1 MKKITL
7 SLLLL
12 CSYITLSAQVLN
24 QPANWPNT
32 NWQVTGTFN
41 TDPTAFEA
49 DPTVTSNFAFDDD
62 DAGFGSDDDIAAES
76 PVIDLSAA
84 FGAGETWL
92 FVDVDYVYNE
102 LGDVLRIEYWDADA
116 ANWVSWQDF
125 LETTETPTNNFCT
138 PTKDAFTSGQL
149 NIAGFTASQLS
160 GFRYRLAY
168 YDDGPGGGAGFAW
181 GFCFDAPTLRS
192 ETPPS
197 CPVVTDISVANIT
210 DTSAEISWNAGGS
223 ETEWEIVVQV
233 AGTGVPTGNGTTTTT
248 NPYTANSLASSTVY
262 EIYVRAVCGASDLS
276 DWAGPVE
283 FTTENTP
290 PPAPV
295 GVTCSSG
302 NASFIYTAEFDT
314 FDGWTGDLT
323 NTNQDGFWEIPGD
336 AGSFGTGPDA
346 AFSGANYMNYEASGG
361 ATNTASAVSP
371 AIDLSSA
378 SDGAELSFYL
388 HAFGADMGTL
398 NVGVG
403 DSPTGPFTTL
413 FTWIGELQTDGGQ
426 AWVPVGINL
435 DAYLG
440 QTIYVEFSHT
450 GTGGFEGDMS
460 IDFMRVETC
469 GTFCIAPSS
478 LNAANITAFTAD
490 ISWIGNNG
498 ETSWEYVVQPA
509 GTGAPTGPGTT
520 VTSPNVDLTNL
531 TASTDYEVYVL
542 ANCAS
547 GNSSWA
553 GPLNFTTDIQT
564 DFTLDC
570 TSGGPVTQDYCY
582 DDGGAT
588 NPVVFTFTSNDGTP
602 LNLNF
607 NSGFVED
614 GWDELVVLNSDG
626 TPFPGFAP
634 ADNNYGNAGNIG
646 GLSFQSTGDTIS
658 FYVNSDGIFSC
669 ASGSAPMNTGINY
682 TVSCATC
689 INPQAT
695 YAVVDDCDNGDQF
708 LIDVNVTDLG
718 DATSLTIAN
727 NIDTN
732 TVDNVTAP
740 GVYQVGPFPFLQ
752 DVIITISNDQDA
764 NCVINSPAIQ
774 LLACPPDNDN
784 PCNATIATV
793 NPDESCTTT
802 TPGTILAATPSGV
815 PSGSCTGDPDDDVW
829 FEFVALGE
837 QQIIQI
843 QNITGGTFNIDH
855 AVYEGACDNLTQL
868 YCSDDDFSLTPAL
881 TIGNTYYVR
890 VFSGGSEDETTS
902 FDLCIS
908 TLGEPTF
915 CLEALPICADPDIE
929 YPSVVGDQVA
939 PPYLDYDCLFSQ
951 PDPQWNTIL
960 FDEAGDYQFSL
971 DQTSDTGTP
980 LDIDFIV
987 WGPFLDQQG
996 GCLELIP
1003 ENIAD
1008 CSYSATASE
1017 TINLNNVPANSI
1029 YIILITNF
1037 SQQPGTYTFTQDS
1050 GPEDGTNCE
1059 VVCDVTMEVEGAP
1072 IEDINPDPGV
1082 PDEILDY
1089 CGFDSVTL
1097 EATTFYDVDD
1107 YIWYL
1112 DGFAI
1117 PGANSSTHIATES
1130 GTYQVQVLGGICDQ
1144 SEVYLSA
1151 LVEINFYDDPGNVE
1165 PQSISTCDIT
1175 GGDGIGDFD
1184 LDALTESLGFGP
1196 DFTVSYY
1203 TTTDDANQAINAVS
1217 SPYNGTDGEILI
1229 IRIEDTDALD
1239 NGFLGCREL
1248 SEVELDVIPAAFSA
1262 SVSTDVFYYD
1272 IDNGEF
1278 LWCPES
1284 GAGIVL
1290 TVVPNGITAQEVSV
1304 EWQRDGVT
1312 IDGANELSIE
1322 VSEPGDYTAI
1332 LTEIATGCPYIVD
1345 DARVVEFENCVV
1357 PQGISPGV
1365 SIGQNDTF
1373 DLRFFDVK
1381 RLEIYNRNGTLVYAK
1396 DNYENE
1402 WVGQSDNGNE
1412 LPVGTYFYTMVYQG
1426 GSKTKTGWIYI
1437 NR

>member
-1 MKKITL
+1 MKKVTL
-7 SLLLL
+7 TLLLL
-12 CSYITLSAQVLN
+12 CSYISLSAQVLN
-24 QPANWPNT
+24 QPANWPNA

-62 DAGFGSDDDIAAES
+62 DAGLGSDDDIFAES

-84 FGAGETWL
+84 FTAAETWI
-92 FVDVDYVYNE
+92 FMDVDYVYNA
-102 LGDVLRIEYWDADA
+102 LGDVLRIEYWDADSST
-116 ANWVSWQDF
+116 WLSWEVF
-125 LETTETPTNNFCT
+125 EESTNVPNDNFCT
-138 PTKDAFTSGQL
+138 PAKDPFTSIQL
-149 NIAGFTASQLS
+149 NIAGFTATQLS
-160 GFRYRLAY
+160 GFRYRLAF
-168 YDDGPGGGAGFAW
+168 YDDGPGGGAGFEW
-181 GFCFDAPTLRS
+181 GFCFDSPTLRS
-192 ETPPS
+192 ETPPT
-197 CPVVTDISVANIT
+197 CPVVTNIAVANIT

-223 ETEWEIVVQV
+223 ETEWEVVVQPV
-233 AGTGVPTGNGTTTTT
+233 GTGVPTGNGTSTTT
-248 NPYTANSLASSTVY
+248 NPYTASPLSSSTAY
-262 EIYVRAVCGASDLS
+262 EVYVRAVCSTTDFS
-276 DWAGPVE
+276 NWEGPIE

-290 PPAPV
+290 PPPPV
-295 GVTCSSG
+295 GVTCGTGSS
-302 NASFIYTAEFDT
+302 SFIYTAEFDT
-314 FDGWTGDLT
+314 FDGWTGDIT
-323 NTNQDGFWEIPGD
+323 NTNQDGFWEIPG
-336 AGSFGTGPDA
+336 ASGSFGTGPDN
-346 AFSGANYMNYEASGG
+346 AFSGANYMNYESSGG
-361 ATNTASAVSP
+361 VTNTASAVSP
-371 AIDLSSA
+371 AIDLSAA
-378 SDGAELSFYL
+378 SDGAELSFYM

-398 NVGVG
+398 NVGVAN
-403 DSPTGPFTTL
+403 SPSGPFTTL
-413 FTWIGELQTDGGQ
+413 FTWIGEFQTSGAQD
-426 AWVPVGINL
+426 WVPIGINL

-440 QTIYVEFSHT
+440 QTIYIEFSHT

-478 LNAANITAFTAD
+478 LNASNITATSAD

-498 ETSWEYVVQPA
+498 ETSWEYVIQPA
-509 GTGAPTGPGTT
+509 GTGVPTGPGTM
-520 VTSPNVDLTNL
+520 VTTNAVSETTLSP
-531 TASTDYEVYVL
+531 STDYEVYVL
-542 ANCAS
+542 ANCTS

-564 DFTLDC
+564 DFVLDC
-570 TSGGPVTQDYCY
+570 TNGGPVTQDYCY

-588 NPVVFTFTSNDGTP
+588 DPVIFTFTSNDGTP

-614 GWDELVVLNSDG
+614 GWDELVVLDSNG

-634 ADNNYGNAGNIG
+634 ADDNYGNGGNIG

-669 ASGSAPMNTGINY
+669 ASGDSPMNTGINY
-682 TVSCATC
+682 TVACATC

-695 YAVVDDCDNGDQF
+695 YTIVDDCDNGEQF

-718 DATSLTIAN
+718 DATSLTISN
-727 NIDTN
+727 NINGDTI
-732 TVDNVTAP
+732 DNVTTP
-740 GVYQVGPFPFLQ
+740 GTYQVGPFPFLQ
-752 DVIITISNDQDA
+752 DVIVTISNDQDG
-764 NCVINSPAIQ
+764 NCVINSQPFQ

-784 PCNATIATV
+784 PCGAIVASV
-793 NPDESCTTT
+793 NDDESCAVT

-843 QNITGGTFNIDH
+843 LNITGGTFNLDH
-855 AVYEGACDNLTQL
+855 GLYEGTCDNLSEI
-868 YCSDDDFSLTPAL
+868 YCSADDFSLTPAL

-890 VFSGGSEDETTS
+890 VFSAGSDDETS
-902 FDLCIS
+902 NFDLCIS

-915 CLEALPICADPDIE
+915 CLDALPICADPDIQ

-939 PPYLDYDCLFSQ
+939 PPYLDYDCLGSQ

-971 DQTSDTGTP
+971 DQVSETGVP
-980 LDIDFIV
+980 LDIDFII
-987 WGPFLDQQG
+987 WGPFLDQQD
-996 GCLELIP
+996 GCVGLIP

-1008 CSYSATASE
+1008 CSFSATASE

-1037 SQQPGTYTFTQDS
+1037 SQQPGSYTFTQDS
-1050 GPEDGTNCE
+1050 GPTDGTNCQ

-1072 IEDINPDPGV
+1072 IEDDNPELGV
-1082 PDEILDY
+1082 PDEILNY

-1097 EATTFYDVDD
+1097 EATTFYDVDQ

-1117 PGANSSTHIATES
+1117 DGATSSTHTATES

-1144 SEVYLSA
+1144 SEIYLSA
-1151 LVEINFYDDPGNVE
+1151 LVQINFYDDPGNVE
-1165 PQSISTCDIT
+1165 PQSISACDVT

-1184 LDALTESLGFGP
+1184 LDALTESLGFGT

-1203 TTTDDANQAINAVS
+1203 TSIDDANQAINPVS
-1217 SPYNGTDGEILI
+1217 SPYTGTDGEVLV
-1229 IRIEDTDALD
+1229 IRIEDTDALND
-1239 NGFLGCREL
+1239 GFLGCREL
-1248 SEVELDVIPAAFSA
+1248 SEVELIVTPAAFSA
-1262 SVSTDVFYYD
+1262 SISTDVFYY
-1272 IDNGEF
+1272 NAETGEF

-1284 GAGIVL
+1284 ESGIVL
-1290 TVVPNGITAQEVSV
+1290 TAVLNGITPQEISV
-1304 EWQRDGVT
+1304 EWLRDGVT
-1312 IDGANELSIE
+1312 VEGENGLSIG

-1332 LTEIATGCPYIVD
+1332 ITEIATGCPYILEDVS
-1345 DARVVEFENCVV
+1345 VVEFENCVI

-1365 SIGQNDTF
+1365 SVGQNDTF
-1373 DLRFFDVK
+1373 DLRFFDVR
-1381 RLEIYNRNGTLVYAK
+1381 RLEIFNRYGTLVYSK
-1396 DNYENE
+1396 DNYKDE
-1402 WVGQSDNGNE
+1402 WVGQTNDGDE
-1412 LPVGTYFYTMVYQG
+1412 LPVGTYFYSMLYEG
-1426 GSKTKTGWIYI
+1426 GAKTKTGWIYI